1 MHRKTTLQNRLPW
14 LTLAGISVLQ
24 LIIAIYGGYFGGGI
38 GILMLASLGLMG
50 MENIHEMNAM
60 KTLLATLINGV
71 AVIIFIL
78 RGVVAWPQTIVM
90 VVGAIIGGYAGAYY
104 ARKIDQRWI
113 RGFVILVGVGM
124 TIYFFVRG

>member
-1 MHRKTTLQNRLPW
+1 
-14 LTLAGISVLQ
+14 
-24 LIIAIYGGYFGGGI
+24 
-38 GILMLASLGLMG
+38 
-50 MENIHEMNAM
+50 
-60 KTLLATLINGV
+60 
-71 AVIIFIL
+71 
-78 RGVVAWPQTIVM
+78 M